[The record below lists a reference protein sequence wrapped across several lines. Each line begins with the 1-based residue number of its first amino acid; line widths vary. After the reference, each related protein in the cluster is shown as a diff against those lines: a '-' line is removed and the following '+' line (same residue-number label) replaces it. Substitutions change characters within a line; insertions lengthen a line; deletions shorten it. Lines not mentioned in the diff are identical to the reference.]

1 MLISACV
8 LMTCQCDFGEGGRV
22 GERGRRESGREGNGG
37 RGSRRVEEGGRER
50 GETQKEGVASIPG
63 LSHLQF
69 SIGCI
74 VVKFAYCKHQNRR
87 RERCGNN
94 SISSL
99 QNSEY

>member
-1 MLISACV
+1 MFIDVCV
-8 LMTCQCDFGEGGRV
+8 LRTYQCDLGRRGELERDGEG
-22 GERGRRESGREGNGG
+22 EWEKGNGG
-37 RGSRRVEEGGRER
+37 RESRRVEEGGWER

-94 SISSL
+94 NISSL